1 MRNLFLITLFVLT
14 SFAVQARETISI
26 VGSSTV
32 YPFAT
37 VVSER
42 MGNEGFRAPVVE
54 STGTG
59 GGMKIFCGGIGIHTP
74 DFTNASR
81 AIKQKEIDLCHKNG
95 VTEINEIIVG
105 LDGIA
110 FVQNGNQPIHNF
122 TKKQLWLAM
131 AELGPKPK
139 KWSDIDPSLP
149 DYEISIM
156 VPPPTSGT
164 RDAWHSLVMK
174 KGCPKDI
181 LEKEGKKKC
190 NLMRED
196 GAIIEAG
203 ENDTLIV
210 QKLQGDNEKF
220 GIFGYSYYD
229 SNRDKAVAHTIEGVE
244 ISLEGI
250 QDGSYP
256 ISRPLYFYAKM
267 QHEQVVPGFKE
278 YIKLF
283 MSEKAIG
290 SRGFLT
296 DIGLIPLAEGEV
308 AIKPIK

>member
-1 MRNLFLITLFVLT
+1 M
-14 SFAVQARETISI
+14 S
-26 VGSSTV
+26 
-32 YPFAT
+32 
-37 VVSER
+37 
-42 MGNEGFRAPVVE
+42 NEGFRAPVVE

-59 GGMKIFCGGIGIHTP
+59 GGMKIFCGGIGMHTP

-122 TKKQLWLAM
+122 TKEQLWLAM

-220 GIFGYSYYD
+220 GIFGYSYFD
-229 SNRDKAVAHTIEGVE
+229 SNRDKAIAHTIDGVE

-267 QHEQVVPGFKE
+267 HHKDVVPGFMD
-278 YIKLF
+278 YIELF
-283 MSEKAIG
+283 MHEKAIG
-290 SRGFLT
+290 PQGFLT

>member
-1 MRNLFLITLFVLT
+1 MRIILTILMCVMITGT
-14 SFAVQARETISI
+14 AMARDTLSV

-37 VVSER
+37 SVAER
-42 MGNEGFRAPVVE
+42 MKDEGFKTPVIE

-59 GGMKIFCGGIGIHTP
+59 GGMKIFCKGLGTLTP

-81 AIKQKEIDLCHKNG
+81 AIKPKEIEMCRKNG

-110 FVQNGNQPIHNF
+110 FVQNGEQPQVNF
-122 TKKQLWLAM
+122 TKEQLWLAM
-131 AELGPKPK
+131 ASEGPHPK
-139 KWSDIDPSLP
+139 KWSDIDSSLP
-149 DYEISIM
+149 DYEIYIM

-164 RDAWHSLVMK
+164 RDAWNSLVMK
-174 KGCPKDI
+174 KGCPKDV
-181 LEKEGKKKC
+181 EKKKC
-190 NLMRED
+190 KLMRED
-196 GAIIEAG
+196 GAIIEVG

-210 QKLQGDNEKF
+210 QKLQGNDTKF
-220 GIFGYSYYD
+220 GIFGYSYFEL
-229 SNRDKAVAHTIEGVE
+229 NRDRVIAHTINGVE

-267 QHEQVVPGFKE
+267 QHKEVIPGFKE
-278 YIKLF
+278 YIELF
-283 MSEKAIG
+283 MSDKATG
-290 SRGFLT
+290 PEGFLT
-296 DIGLIPLAEGEV
+296 DIGLISLAEGEV
-308 AIKPIK
+308 AIKPLN

>member
-14 SFAVQARETISI
+14 SFVVQARETISV

-42 MGNEGFRAPVVE
+42 MSNEGFRAPVVE

-59 GGMKIFCGGIGIHTP
+59 GGMKIFCGGIGMHTP

-110 FVQNGNQPIHNF
+110 FVQNGDQPKVNF
-122 TKKQLWLAM
+122 TKEQLWQAM
-131 AELGPKPK
+131 ASEGPHPK

-164 RDAWHSLVMK
+164 RDAWNSLVMK
-174 KGCPKDI
+174 KGCPKDVD
-181 LEKEGKKKC
+181 KKKC
-190 NLMRED
+190 KLMRED

-210 QKLQGDNEKF
+210 QKIQSDDTKF

-229 SNRDKAVAHTIEGVE
+229 SNRDKAVAHTIDGVE

-267 QHEQVVPGFKE
+267 QHEQVIPGFKD

-290 SRGFLT
+290 PRGFLT

>member
-1 MRNLFLITLFVLT
+1 M
-14 SFAVQARETISI
+14 S
-26 VGSSTV
+26 
-32 YPFAT
+32 
-37 VVSER
+37 
-42 MGNEGFRAPVVE
+42 NEGFRAPVVE

-59 GGMKIFCGGIGIHTP
+59 GGMKIFCGGIGTNTP

-81 AIKQKEIDLCHKNG
+81 AIKQKEIELCHKNG

-110 FVQNGNQPIHNF
+110 FVQNGKQPIYNF
-122 TKKQLWLAM
+122 TKEQLWLAM

-220 GIFGYSYYD
+220 GIFGYSYFD
-229 SNRDKAVAHTIEGVE
+229 SNRDKAIAHTIDGVE

-267 QHEQVVPGFKE
+267 HHKDVVPGFMD
-278 YIKLF
+278 YIELF
-283 MSEKAIG
+283 MHEKAIG
-290 SRGFLT
+290 PQGFLT

>member
-1 MRNLFLITLFVLT
+1 MRIILTILMCVMITGT
-14 SFAVQARETISI
+14 AMARDTLSV

-37 VVSER
+37 SVAER
-42 MGNEGFRAPVVE
+42 MKNEGFKTPVIE

-59 GGMKIFCGGIGIHTP
+59 GGMKIFCKGLGTLTP

-81 AIKQKEIDLCHKNG
+81 AIKPKEIEMCRKNG

-110 FVQNGNQPIHNF
+110 FVQNGDQPQVNF
-122 TKKQLWLAM
+122 TKEQIWLAM
-131 AELGPKPK
+131 AAEGPHPK
-139 KWSDIDPSLP
+139 KWSDIDSSLP
-149 DYEISIM
+149 DYEIYIM

-164 RDAWHSLVMK
+164 RDAWNSLVMK
-174 KGCPKDI
+174 KGCPKDV
-181 LEKEGKKKC
+181 EKKKC
-190 NLMRED
+190 KLMRED
-196 GAIIEAG
+196 GAIIEVG

-210 QKLQGDNEKF
+210 QKLQGNDTKF
-220 GIFGYSYYD
+220 GIFGYSYFEL
-229 SNRDKAVAHTIEGVE
+229 NRDRVIAHTINGVE

-250 QDGSYP
+250 QDNSYP

-267 QHEQVVPGFKE
+267 QHEEVIPGFKE
-278 YIKLF
+278 YIELF
-283 MSEKAIG
+283 MSDKATG
-290 SRGFLT
+290 PSGFLT

-308 AIKPIK
+308 AIKPLN

>member
-1 MRNLFLITLFVLT
+1 MITGT
-14 SFAVQARETISI
+14 AMARDTLSV

-37 VVSER
+37 SVAER
-42 MGNEGFRAPVVE
+42 MKDEGFKTPVIE

-59 GGMKIFCGGIGIHTP
+59 GGMKIFCKGLGTLTP

-81 AIKQKEIDLCHKNG
+81 AIKPKEIEMCRKNG

-110 FVQNGNQPIHNF
+110 FVQNGEQPQINF
-122 TKKQLWLAM
+122 TKEQIWLAM
-131 AELGPKPK
+131 AAEGPHPK
-139 KWSDIDPSLP
+139 KWSDIDSSLP
-149 DYEISIM
+149 DYEIYIM

-164 RDAWHSLVMK
+164 RDAWNSLVMK
-174 KGCPKDI
+174 KGCPKDV
-181 LEKEGKKKC
+181 EKKKC
-190 NLMRED
+190 KLMRED
-196 GAIIEAG
+196 GAIIEVG

-210 QKLQGDNEKF
+210 QKLQGNDTKF
-220 GIFGYSYYD
+220 GIFGYSYFEL
-229 SNRDKAVAHTIEGVE
+229 NRDRVIAHTINGVE

-250 QDGSYP
+250 QDNSYP

-267 QHEQVVPGFKE
+267 QHEEVIPGFKE
-278 YIKLF
+278 YIELF
-283 MSEKAIG
+283 MSDKATG
-290 SRGFLT
+290 PSGFLT

-308 AIKPIK
+308 AIKPLN

>member
-1 MRNLFLITLFVLT
+1 MSN
-14 SFAVQARETISI
+14 
-26 VGSSTV
+26 
-32 YPFAT
+32 
-37 VVSER
+37 
-42 MGNEGFRAPVVE
+42 NGFKAPVVE

-59 GGMKIFCGGIGIHTP
+59 GGMKIFCAGIGMNTP

-81 AIKQKEIDLCHKNG
+81 AIKQKEKDLCFKNG

-110 FVQNGNQPIHNF
+110 FVQNGDQPKVNF
-122 TKKQLWLAM
+122 TKEQLWQAM
-131 AELGPKPK
+131 AELGPHPK

-229 SNRDKAVAHTIEGVE
+229 SNRDKAIAHTIDGVE

-267 QHEQVVPGFKE
+267 QHEQVIPGFKE

-290 SRGFLT
+290 PRGFLT
-296 DIGLIPLAEGEV
+296 DTGLIPLAEGEV

>member
-1 MRNLFLITLFVLT
+1 MRTILTIIMCVMITGT
-14 SFAVQARETISI
+14 AMARSSISV

-37 VVSER
+37 TVAER
-42 MGNEGFRAPVVE
+42 MSNEGFRAPVVE

-59 GGMKIFCGGIGIHTP
+59 GGMKIFCSGFGTNTP

-81 AIKQKEIDLCHKNG
+81 AIKQKEIELCHKNG

-122 TKKQLWLAM
+122 TKEQLWLAM

-210 QKLQGDNEKF
+210 QKLQSDNEKF
-220 GIFGYSYYD
+220 GIFGYSYFD
-229 SNRDKAVAHTIEGVE
+229 SNRDKAIAHTIDGVE

-267 QHEQVVPGFKE
+267 HHKDVVPGFMD
-278 YIKLF
+278 YIELF
-283 MSEKAIG
+283 MHEKAIG
-290 SRGFLT
+290 PQGFLT

>member
-14 SFAVQARETISI
+14 SFAVQARETISV

-42 MGNEGFRAPVVE
+42 MSNEGFRAPVVE

-59 GGMKIFCGGIGIHTP
+59 GGMKIFCGGIGMHTP

-122 TKKQLWLAM
+122 TKEQLWLAM

-220 GIFGYSYYD
+220 GIFGYSYFD
-229 SNRDKAVAHTIEGVE
+229 SNRDKAIAHTIEGVE

-267 QHEQVVPGFKE
+267 QHSEVIPGFKK
-278 YIKLF
+278 YINLF
-283 MSEKAIG
+283 MSERAIG
-290 SRGFLT
+290 PRGFLT
-296 DIGLIPLAEGEV
+296 DVGLIPLAEGEI
-308 AIKPIK
+308 AIKSIK

>member
-14 SFAVQARETISI
+14 SFAVQARETISV

-42 MGNEGFRAPVVE
+42 MSNEGFRAPVVE

-59 GGMKIFCGGIGIHTP
+59 GGMKIFCAGIGMNTP

-81 AIKQKEIDLCHKNG
+81 AIKQKEKDLCFKNG

-110 FVQNGNQPIHNF
+110 FVQNGDQPKVNF
-122 TKKQLWLAM
+122 TKEQLWQAM
-131 AELGPKPK
+131 ASEGPHPK

-164 RDAWHSLVMK
+164 RDAWNSLVMK
-174 KGCPKDI
+174 KGCPKDVD
-181 LEKEGKKKC
+181 KKKC
-190 NLMRED
+190 KLMRED

-210 QKLQGDNEKF
+210 QKIQSDDTKF

-229 SNRDKAVAHTIEGVE
+229 SNRDKAVAHTIDGVE

-267 QHEQVVPGFKE
+267 QHEQVIPGFKD

-290 SRGFLT
+290 PRGFLT

>member
-1 MRNLFLITLFVLT
+1 MITGTAMARN
-14 SFAVQARETISI
+14 TISV

-37 VVSER
+37 VVAER
-42 MGNEGFRAPVVE
+42 MSNNGFKAPVVE

-59 GGMKIFCGGIGIHTP
+59 GGMKIFCKGVGTHTP

-81 AIKQKEIDLCHKNG
+81 AIKPKEIDLCHKNG

-110 FVQNGNQPIHNF
+110 FVQNGEQKQINF
-122 TKKQLWLAM
+122 TRKQIWQAM
-131 AELGPKPK
+131 AAKGSLPK

-149 DYEISIM
+149 NIEIAIM

-164 RDAWHSLVMK
+164 RDAWNSLVMK
-174 KGCPKDI
+174 KGCPKEI
-181 LEKEGKKKC
+181 NKKDC
-190 NLMRED
+190 TYMRED
-196 GAIIEAG
+196 GHVIEVG

-210 QKLQGDNEKF
+210 QKLQSEDEKF
-220 GIFGYSYYD
+220 GIFGYSYYL
-229 SNRDKAVAHTIEGVE
+229 NNKDKTIAHKIEGVE

-256 ISRPLYFYAKM
+256 ISRPLFFYVKK
-267 QHEQVVPGFKE
+267 QHVGVIPGIDKF
-278 YIKLF
+278 IKDF
-283 MSEKAIG
+283 TSKRAIG
-290 SRGFLT
+290 PRGYLT
-296 DIGLIPLAEGEV
+296 ELGLIPLANPEE
-308 AIKPIK
+308 AITPVKMD